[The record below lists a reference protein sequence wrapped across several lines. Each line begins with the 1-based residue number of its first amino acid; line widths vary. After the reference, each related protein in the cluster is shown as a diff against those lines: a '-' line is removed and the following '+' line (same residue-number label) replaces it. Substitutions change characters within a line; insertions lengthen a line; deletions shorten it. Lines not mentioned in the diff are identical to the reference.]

1 MSVKPRGLGT
11 SKNLAGQYD
20 LQLTSDSLKL
30 VIKDTRD
37 AAVELQ
43 LVNIRRCGHTDC
55 FFFMELGRSAVT
67 GAGEMW
73 IQVDDQ
79 VIAENMHGAI
89 LGWVN
94 PLFCLESKGG
104 TVWRV
109 LISHQYDRG
118 SRFVVGSLP
127 CYERFSLGNCLVFPF
142 PPQPT
147 LQNSNLI

>member
-37 AAVELQ
+37 AAVELK

-89 LGWVN
+89 LG
-94 PLFCLESKGG
+94 
-104 TVWRV
+104 
-109 LISHQYDRG
+109 
-118 SRFVVGSLP
+118 
-127 CYERFSLGNCLVFPF
+127 
-142 PPQPT
+142 
-147 LQNSNLI
+147 

>member
-79 VIAENMHGAI
+79 VIAQNMHGAI
-89 LGWVN
+89 LG
-94 PLFCLESKGG
+94 
-104 TVWRV
+104 
-109 LISHQYDRG
+109 
-118 SRFVVGSLP
+118 
-127 CYERFSLGNCLVFPF
+127 
-142 PPQPT
+142 
-147 LQNSNLI
+147 

>member
-20 LQLTSDSLKL
+20 LQLTGDSLRL

-37 AAVELQ
+37 VAMELK

-79 VIAENMHGAI
+79 VIAQNMHEAI
-89 LGWVN
+89 V
-94 PLFCLESKGG
+94 
-104 TVWRV
+104 T
-109 LISHQYDRG
+109 
-118 SRFVVGSLP
+118 
-127 CYERFSLGNCLVFPF
+127 
-142 PPQPT
+142 
-147 LQNSNLI
+147 

>member
-20 LQLTSDSLKL
+20 LQLTSNSLKL

-37 AAVELQ
+37 VAVELQ
-43 LVNIRRCGHTDC
+43 LVNIRRSGHTDC

-79 VIAENMHGAI
+79 VIAQNMYEAI
-89 LGWVN
+89 LG
-94 PLFCLESKGG
+94 
-104 TVWRV
+104 
-109 LISHQYDRG
+109 
-118 SRFVVGSLP
+118 
-127 CYERFSLGNCLVFPF
+127 
-142 PPQPT
+142 
-147 LQNSNLI
+147 

>member
-30 VIKDTRD
+30 IIKDTRD

-79 VIAENMHGAI
+79 VIAQNMYEAI
-89 LGWVN
+89 LG
-94 PLFCLESKGG
+94 
-104 TVWRV
+104 
-109 LISHQYDRG
+109 
-118 SRFVVGSLP
+118 
-127 CYERFSLGNCLVFPF
+127 
-142 PPQPT
+142 
-147 LQNSNLI
+147 

>member
-1 MSVKPRGLGT
+1 MFVKPRGLGT

-79 VIAENMHGAI
+79 VIAQNMHGAI
-89 LGWVN
+89 LG
-94 PLFCLESKGG
+94 
-104 TVWRV
+104 
-109 LISHQYDRG
+109 
-118 SRFVVGSLP
+118 
-127 CYERFSLGNCLVFPF
+127 
-142 PPQPT
+142 
-147 LQNSNLI
+147 

>member
-1 MSVKPRGLGT
+1 MVFSLLTVSTWHVSVKPRGLGT

-79 VIAENMHGAI
+79 VIAQNMHEAI
-89 LGWVN
+89 LG
-94 PLFCLESKGG
+94 
-104 TVWRV
+104 
-109 LISHQYDRG
+109 
-118 SRFVVGSLP
+118 
-127 CYERFSLGNCLVFPF
+127 
-142 PPQPT
+142 
-147 LQNSNLI
+147 